1 MNSDDRTC
9 ADPTAGRRLVEPARF
24 RAAFRQVPAPVAIV
38 LVPGGALGITG
49 ITCTSATSLSGEP
62 PMAMLAADEKTR
74 LAPLAER
81 AGRFSINY
89 LAADR
94 ASWARAFASRGRD
107 LDELAAVVVAG
118 RTGVPTLATGTTAV
132 LECRTAAAY
141 RGGDHW
147 ILCGE
152 VLHARSQ
159 TDAEPLLYLGGRYG
173 TFQPAN
179 PQPGPHPYP

>member
-1 MNSDDRTC
+1 MTGGQHTGGAPGDRER
-9 ADPTAGRRLVEPARF
+9 PVEPARF

-38 LVPGGALGITG
+38 LVPGGPAGVTG

-62 PMAMLAADEKTR
+62 PMAMLAVDGKTG

-94 ASWARAFASRGRD
+94 AAWARAFASRDRD
-107 LDELAAVVVAG
+107 LDELAAVVVTG
-118 RTGVPTLATGTTAV
+118 RTAVPTLASGTTAV
-132 LECRTAAAY
+132 LECRTAAVY

-159 TDAEPLLYLGGRYG
+159 TDARPLLYLDGRYG
-173 TFQPAN
+173 TFQSPD
-179 PQPGPHPYP
+179 P

>member
-1 MNSDDRTC
+1 MNHTSRDLTGQD
-9 ADPTAGRRLVEPARF
+9 RLVETPRF

-38 LVPGGALGITG
+38 LVPAGPAGVTG
-49 ITCTSATSLSGEP
+49 ITCTSATSLSGQP
-62 PMAMLAADEKTR
+62 PMVLVAVDEKTG

-94 ASWARAFASRGRD
+94 AAWAQAFAARGRD
-107 LDELAAVVVAG
+107 LDELTAAVVTG
-118 RTGVPTLATGTTAV
+118 RTQVPTLATGTTAV
-132 LECRTAAAY
+132 LECRTTAVHQ
-141 RGGDHW
+141 GGDHW

-159 TDAEPLLYLGGRYG
+159 TDARPLLYLNGRYG
-173 TFQPAN
+173 TFQADEL
-179 PQPGPHPYP
+179 